1 MLQLFMKL
9 GGHLWTIT
17 PNFRHRLRPQK
28 PPRAEPWST
37 TLEDPRIGTIAL
49 QGQLQLP
56 DPKADLVVLVHGLG
70 GSPDSQYIIQA
81 AHAATR
87 AGLGC
92 LRLGLRGT
100 DRSGVDFYHAGLTQ
114 DLSAAIASPAL
125 AEVRRIYLL
134 GFSLGGHTSLRFA
147 LAPSDRR
154 VRAVATLCA
163 PLDLHAGSRAID
175 RANAWPYRR
184 YLLNG
189 LLEIYERVAARRSV
203 PTPLAI
209 ARRIATMR
217 EWDAKTVVPRFG
229 FTSADDYYSSMSVGP
244 QLQRLAL
251 PALIVAT
258 KQDPMVPATTLRPY
272 LEIPPPAVTV
282 RWMPRGGHVGFPRH
296 SSLDL
301 DDPRGTVLDQI
312 FAWLRNH

>member
-1 MLQLFMKL
+1 MKL

-28 PPRAEPWST
+28 PPKSQPWSS
-37 TLEDPRIGTIAL
+37 TLEDPRIGSVRL
-49 QGQLQLP
+49 QGQLRLA
-56 DPKADLVVLVHGLG
+56 DPKGDLVVLVHGLG
-70 GSPDSQYIIQA
+70 GSPDSQYMIQA

-87 AGLGC
+87 TGLGC

-100 DRSGVDFYHAGLTQ
+100 DRSGVDFYHAGLTH
-114 DLSAAIASPAL
+114 DLSSALASPAL

-147 LAPSDRR
+147 LAPSDPR
-154 VRAVATLCA
+154 VRAIASLCA

-175 RANAWPYRR
+175 TAKAWPYRR
-184 YLLNG
+184 YLLDG
-189 LLEIYERVAARRSV
+189 LLEIYEQVAARGAV

-209 ARRIATMR
+209 ARRITTMR

-229 FTSADDYYSSMSVGP
+229 FNSADDYYSSMSVGP
-244 QLQRLAL
+244 RLAKLAL
-251 PALIVAT
+251 PTLIVAT
-258 KQDPMVPATTLRPY
+258 EHDPMVPAATLRPY

-282 RWMPRGGHVGFPRH
+282 RWMSRGGHVGFPRR

-301 DDPRGTVLDQI
+301 ADPRGTVFDQI
-312 FAWLRNH
+312 FTWLRDH